1 MLNLQ
6 TWMRDFTIR
15 TRMYGAIAL
24 VLLLLLAI
32 GGSGL
37 MAIQHITGLN
47 ADFVRHSLKEDGNL
61 SQARVGLASLRV
73 SLGSPSAD
81 AAHTEAVRR
90 DVARSLQE
98 MRSGLGHLLEGEE
111 DEDNPLARDVL
122 SRLDVVEKTVTSTPA
137 DAAAARTAWQ
147 GLRPNLD
154 AAETAVA
161 RINDVL
167 LKEVQ
172 ATQAEVEQ
180 ASHWAFWI
188 TGGLLAFAVLVVVP
202 LTLLNMHSICSP
214 LDEAGRFARRVA
226 DGDLSLQVEIQ
237 GRDEAAQ
244 MSSSLRDMQASLHL
258 ALNKVNAASEHIRSA
273 SGEIATGNMDLSQRT
288 EQTANNLQQAASSM
302 EQLTGTVRQTAE
314 SARTASEL
322 AACASAAAAKGG
334 DVVSQVVVTMQ
345 DINSS
350 SNRIND
356 IIGVID
362 GIAFQTNILA
372 LNAAVEAARAGEQ
385 GRGFA
390 VVAAEVRSLAQRSA
404 NAAKEIKTLISA
416 STERVESGTRLVQDA
431 GESMRDIVDSVQ
443 RVSDIIGE
451 IAAAAADQS
460 QGIGQVNSAVSE
472 LDQMTQQNAALVEQS
487 AAAADSLRH
496 QAQDLAEAISAF
508 KLQPSEGRA
517 RHVAEAVIGRISGAA
532 VHRQAAAP
540 SSTRPPAPRPRQ
552 SPGPAA
558 HGADWTE
565 F

>member
-15 TRMYGAIAL
+15 TRMYGAIAM
-24 VLLLLLAI
+24 VLLLVTAL

-37 MAIQHITGLN
+37 AAIHHISGLN
-47 ADFVRHSLKEDGNL
+47 DGFVQHSLKEGRNL
-61 SQARVGLASLRV
+61 NQVREGLATLIAQSRAGALD
-73 SLGSPSAD
+73 D
-81 AAHTEAVRR
+81 AARQEASRAVR
-90 DVARSLQE
+90 E
-98 MRSGLGHLLEGEE
+98 MRAGLNLLIEGEE

-122 SRLDVVEKTVTSTPA
+122 ASLDNVEKTLTSPPV
-137 DAAAARTAWQ
+137 DAAAAQAALKALVPT
-147 GLRPNLD
+147 LD
-154 AAETAVA
+154 SANATLKRLDE
-161 RINDVL
+161 VL
-167 LKEVQ
+167 LKEVH
-172 ATQAEVEQ
+172 ATEAEINDATRM
-180 ASHWAFWI
+180 ASWI
-188 TGGLLAFAVLVVVP
+188 TGGLLAFAFVVVVP
-202 LTLLNMHSICSP
+202 LTLLNMNSICRP

-226 DGDLSLQVEIQ
+226 DGDLSLSVEIE

-288 EQTANNLQQAASSM
+288 EQTANNLQQTASSM
-302 EQLTGTVRQTAE
+302 EQLTGTVRHTAE

-345 DINSS
+345 DINTSS
-350 SNRIND
+350 HKIND

-390 VVAAEVRSLAQRSA
+390 VVAAEVRGLAQRSA
-404 NAAKEIKTLISA
+404 NAAKEIKSLISA

-431 GESMRDIVDSVQ
+431 GHSMKDIVDSVQ

-460 QGIGQVNSAVSE
+460 QGIGQVNTAVSA

-487 AAAADSLRH
+487 AAAAESLRH
-496 QAQDLAEAISAF
+496 QAQDLSEAISAF
-508 KLQPSEGRA
+508 KLQPSPVRA
-517 RHVAEAVIGRISGAA
+517 RHVAAAVIERAA
-532 VHRQAAAP
+532 GSPLKAPHKPAP
-540 SSTRPPAPRPRQ
+540 SRPSSGR
-552 SPGPAA
+552 AA
-558 HGADWTE
+558 NGSDWTE